1 MARHRIS
8 PLTRRPHPTASWLTS
23 SHIVPSASSV
33 GLMMSE
39 ETIIAL
45 KNYDYLVR
53 SKGLDDVALAWES
66 DTLVWGDGGSD
77 IETLTEPG
85 FTPATR

>member
-1 MARHRIS
+1 
-8 PLTRRPHPTASWLTS
+8 
-23 SHIVPSASSV
+23 
-33 GLMMSE
+33 MMSE